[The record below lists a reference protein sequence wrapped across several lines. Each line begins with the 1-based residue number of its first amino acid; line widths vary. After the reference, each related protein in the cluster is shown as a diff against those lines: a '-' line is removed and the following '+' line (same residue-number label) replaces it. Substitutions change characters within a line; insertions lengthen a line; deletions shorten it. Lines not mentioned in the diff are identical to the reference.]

1 MNACEREGS
10 ASTTCGNGE
19 VRHELFMS
27 NEAGGPARIA
37 GPIQGLISE
46 DEAGVV
52 RRVHRPVG
60 KKVSGAQRD
69 GPTSISNLVYDR
81 EKGGEVHALRD
92 WGGGK
97 RGNNIAGGH
106 VGRLNG
112 VRQAMKKAVVDSW

>member
-10 ASTTCGNGE
+10 ASATCGNSN
-19 VRHELFMS
+19 VRHELFTL

-46 DEAGVV
+46 DEAGMV

-60 KKVSGAQRD
+60 KKVSGARRG
-69 GPTSISNLVYDR
+69 GPTSISDLVYDG

-92 WGGGK
+92 RGGGK
-97 RGNNIAGGH
+97 RGDNIAGGH
-106 VGRLNG
+106 VRRLNG
-112 VRQAMKKAVVDSW
+112 VRQVMKKAVVDSR